1 MSHST
6 IESQRMALRAEA
18 DRLESRIK
26 LNQKLIHDD
35 QKMIWGIRAK
45 LRRLTIVEAVGVP
58 DGVRLR
64 CRGLYTDSRL
74 DDATGVVVAVKR
86 TRAIVD
92 WGVIGRWRMPIED
105 LLRVD
110 GGEAQGCFISLEAR
124 EAGK

>member
-1 MSHST
+1 MSQSS
-6 IESQRMALRAEA
+6 IENQRAALRAEA
-18 DRLESRIK
+18 ERLAERIK

-45 LRRLTIVEAVGVP
+45 LRRLAIVEAVGVP
-58 DGVRLR
+58 GGVRLR

-110 GGEAQGCFISLEAR
+110 GGEAQGCFISLDAK

>member
-1 MSHST
+1 MSQSS
-6 IESQRMALRAEA
+6 IESQRAALRAEA
-18 DRLESRIK
+18 GRLVERIK
-26 LNQKLIHDD
+26 LNQKFIHDD
-35 QKMIWGIRAK
+35 RRSIWAIEAK
-45 LRRLTIVEAVGVP
+45 LRRLAIVEAVGVP

-64 CRGLYTDSRL
+64 CRGSYTDSRL
-74 DDATGVVVAVKR
+74 DDATGVVVGVKR

-110 GGEAQGCFISLEAR
+110 GGEAQGCFISLDAR